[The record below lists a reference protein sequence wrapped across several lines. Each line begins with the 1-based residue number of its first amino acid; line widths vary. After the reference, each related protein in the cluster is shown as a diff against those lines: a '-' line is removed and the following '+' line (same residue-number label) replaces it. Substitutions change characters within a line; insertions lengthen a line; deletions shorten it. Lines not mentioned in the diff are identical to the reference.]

1 MTSSMSGF
9 GPLTPL
15 CSWTSRHCVA
25 PGERSAAHASAP
37 TSGGGCLPIAAA
49 VVRRLGKRSLRMPVT
64 PTSMSLPPRARSGD
78 SSRGWPP
85 TCRSRLYL
93 SRLLLSAFP
102 FGEGYVARLANEP
115 AWRRESG
122 SCVLLAMK
130 VVQIRLNLCRLAS
143 LALSL
148 SRASAELASGQSP
161 RCSSNP
167 VDKGGGHGAD
177 PGEGC
182 RRYRGR

>member
-115 AWRRESG
+115 GMAARIRIMRIAGHESRSDPAESLQAG
-122 SCVLLAMK
+122 
-130 VVQIRLNLCRLAS
+130 QPGS
-143 LALSL
+143 LAVQGKRGTGV
-148 SRASAELASGQSP
+148 RAEPA
-161 RCSSNP
+161 
-167 VDKGGGHGAD
+167 V
-177 PGEGC
+177 
-182 RRYRGR
+182 